1 MPDTGRAD
9 GAGFSIEM
17 RAQGKRKMQQ
27 IHSLWW
33 DAAGPMRAFRRLFF
47 FFKKKKKENG
57 KKWLDQLD
65 SLQDAFVA
73 VFRLADARTHE
84 VWPADKVAKSLA
96 QAFGT
101 HHKTRLQVNTRKREK
116 NIKKAPQQEE
126 NLGLDAKKKQKKMS
140 AHLLIGCQCQCSGNV
155 AP

>member
-47 FFKKKKKENG
+47 FFKKKKKRKMERNG
-57 KKWLDQLD
+57 WISSILFKTLLLP
-65 SLQDAFVA
+65 SSVLLMPGPM
-73 VFRLADARTHE
+73 R
-84 VWPADKVAKSLA
+84 
-96 QAFGT
+96 FG
-101 HHKTRLQVNTRKREK
+101 RQ
-116 NIKKAPQQEE
+116 IK
-126 NLGLDAKKKQKKMS
+126 
-140 AHLLIGCQCQCSGNV
+140 
-155 AP
+155 

>member
-47 FFKKKKKENG
+47 FFKKKKKG
-57 KKWLDQLD
+57 KWKEMVG
-65 SLQDAFVA
+65 SARFSSRR
-73 VFRLADARTHE
+73 FCCRL
-84 VWPADKVAKSLA
+84 PS
-96 QAFGT
+96 
-101 HHKTRLQVNTRKREK
+101 
-116 NIKKAPQQEE
+116 
-126 NLGLDAKKKQKKMS
+126 
-140 AHLLIGCQCQCSGNV
+140 C
-155 AP
+155 

>member
-1 MPDTGRAD
+1 MEPDFLLKWEHKAREKCSKSTLSGGMLPD
-9 GAGFSIEM
+9 QWEHSVDFSF
-17 RAQGKRKMQQ
+17 
-27 IHSLWW
+27 SL
-33 DAAGPMRAFRRLFF
+33 
-47 FFKKKKKENG
+47 KKKKKENG

-126 NLGLDAKKKQKKMS
+126 NLGLDAKKNKQKKNERPFIDWVPMS
-140 AHLLIGCQCQCSGNV
+140 V
-155 AP
+155 